1 MHELNFIFD
10 PKQLSQS
17 IIGNVLKK
25 HGVFFKHRDM
35 GQVII
40 EEPLPNN
47 LKKKILKDLRGYS
60 IEIVGS
66 DEISLVDKIKNL
78 LRMMIN
84 DSEVRKEKISAVL
97 SDRLDL
103 KYSFL
108 SKHFANATYTS
119 IEKFYLMLKIEKA
132 KELLMKKG
140 ATVTDVAFKLDYS
153 STSHL
158 SRQFKNVTGLSISQ
172 YLKLIENRALNR

>member
-1 MHELNFIFD
+1 MFRHVIDDVLNKYD
-10 PKQLSQS
+10 
-17 IIGNVLKK
+17 
-25 HGVFFKHRDM
+25 VFFEHSDI
-35 GQVII
+35 GQVFIK
-40 EEPLPNN
+40 EPLNRVT
-47 LKKKILKDLRGYS
+47 KKKIIEDLAHYS
-60 IEIVGS
+60 IEIAG
-66 DEISLVDKIKNL
+66 DEESSLVDQIKNC
-78 LRMMIN
+78 LRMMVN
-84 DSEVRKEKISAVL
+84 DTDVRKNKISAVL

-119 IEKFYLMLKIEKA
+119 IEKFYLILKVEKA

-140 ATVTDVAFKLDYS
+140 ATVSDVAFKLDYS

-172 YLKLIENRALNR
+172 YLKLIENRTLNK